1 MARERREKPVNVFHF
16 GNQEVT
22 TKVFVMAPAESAAI
36 HVDVVNYM
44 WEESL

>member
-1 MARERREKPVNVFHF
+1 
-16 GNQEVT
+16 
-22 TKVFVMAPAESAAI
+22 VFVMAPAESAAI